1 MPFDKHQPYGAI
13 SGVLERLREGSG
25 PLEILDVSGGESAL
39 PGFLPE
45 DRVAVV
51 EDAGAKAS
59 EGSPE
64 SARRDADAI
73 PFEDGAFDY
82 VVGVDVYGR
91 VEPGARDA
99 YLSGLRRVS
108 RKGVLLSG
116 PFDSAVVRDAERITD
131 AVRRSLGAQRGGPE
145 GHGLPALEG
154 ARRLF
159 EEHGDTVFV
168 LPNGYVPHWLAM
180 TSLSLYGAARG
191 EELDG
196 LFHRVNA
203 FYNEHVRGLDDVEPS
218 YRHLVV
224 SLKETVGVDLEGLA
238 GRAPEAGRAG
248 RDLDLSGSL
257 FAMLP
262 LTAEVE
268 RLKARLAVKE
278 GELAR
283 KEVQV
288 DDLFGRLAGLVSA
301 ENAHKVHHSN
311 LKRMNDDIR
320 RVNKDLRDQKNQL
333 RQQLD
338 RITGSRTWRFLTR
351 LRRIRLR
358 ISGSG

>member
-1 MPFDKHQPYGAI
+1 MGTLDKRLNLPFDRHQPYDAI

-25 PLEILDVSGGESAL
+25 PLDILDVSGGESAL
-39 PGFLPE
+39 PSFLPE
-45 DRVAVV
+45 DRVSVLEGPKGSLV
-51 EDAGAKAS
+51 PGSQDAGVL
-59 EGSPE
+59 
-64 SARRDADAI
+64 

-91 VEPGARDA
+91 VEPGARDR

-108 RKGVLLSG
+108 GKGVLLSG

-131 AVRRSLGAQRGGPE
+131 EVRRSLGAEKERQT
-145 GHGLPALEG
+145 GHGLPALDG
-154 ARRLF
+154 MKRSF

-180 TSLSLYGAARG
+180 TSLSLYGAAREDDLG
-191 EELDG
+191 G
-196 LFHRVNA
+196 LFQRVNA
-203 FYNEHVRGLDDVEPS
+203 FYNEYVCGLDDVEPS
-218 YRHLVV
+218 YRHLLV
-224 SLKETVGVDLEGLA
+224 SLKGTVDADLDGLL
-238 GRAPEAGRAG
+238 GGAPEAGRAA
-248 RDLDLSGSL
+248 RDLDLSGAL

-268 RLKARLAVKE
+268 RLKVRLAVKE

-301 ENAHKVHHSN
+301 ENTHRVHHNN
-311 LKRMNDDIR
+311 LQRINR
-320 RVNKDLRDQKNQL
+320 ALTVQRDGLQ
-333 RQQLD
+333 RQID
-338 RITGSRTWRFLTR
+338 RITGSRSWRLLTL
-351 LRRIRLR
+351 LRRIKLR
-358 ISGSG
+358 ITGSG